1 MSELPPPDLGKNVA
15 PRMGRHAPPVL
26 LFNPLR
32 TGLME
37 NLHPISKCLSIVA
50 PVGYGKTV
58 LMATLFSDQQ
68 QAGNQCIWLALDD
81 QDLSLEGIVSELV
94 MLIHGGNKQNL
105 LPTQPLFRGSD
116 PVNGSVDLLMRL
128 LNTQPLPIT
137 IFIDNLHFCPDPR
150 LGRLLDQLLFQTS
163 ESVRLVFSSSHE
175 MSFDVARG
183 QLEGLVTQ
191 IGPAELSFDNAD
203 IADLLGEE
211 IADKLGT
218 QGILEVTRKTEG
230 WPAAA
235 RMIKILLDR
244 SEQPHKTLDAFS
256 GSDTS
261 LAQLL
266 NREVLYS
273 FPSFIRDFLLC
284 LAQLRTFSEELCV
297 EAIGG
302 EFIHE
307 NLRYLIE
314 HNVFI
319 IPLDHDRKWFRLHG
333 LFREHLLREAERELD
348 ADRRQY
354 ILTRAASW
362 CERHE
367 LWRESME
374 YAFASG
380 STSMAIRALNRI
392 ASSFV
397 RDHGAIQQYVRW
409 LEVLHGHGRQAGAEA
424 EYWFAWALTFQRR
437 YDYAYKNIT
446 RLSSRLQ
453 RRKPQPSVAELQRR
467 IAMLRASLDSFAD
480 RLEDSYVG
488 AVQWLAEAGDTEND
502 AFNLAAAYCIMCWY
516 LINDLRLTEARHAAI
531 SAQENASQVSSTL
544 TQSWVSCYTA
554 LIAISEG
561 SYAEGYAAIVRALA
575 LTRTELG
582 DDAGIYGTMALLAA
596 RCAVGMG
603 LDAEAKQLFE
613 LGVKS
618 ARSHGFL
625 DAVGCGIEA
634 GLMLWTGQ
642 GDDSVPL
649 STLQEVAAAYP
660 QRLSLTFSCYKIRRL
675 IVLGY
680 QNEAMAEAER
690 MGLNSSASNRSGQL
704 QKILKSNPQFD
715 LLVNT
720 VKIELHIAAG
730 RYKQALSLLA
740 TQLSRAKTS
749 GCNARLVEL
758 ELNSAAIA
766 VRIQDYIL
774 GARHVTRAVRIATP
788 KRIVRPFI
796 DHKNILSLLINQTR
810 AATWGFATRDARQF
824 FSEICRYLGTG
835 DQQAMTTET
844 SSEVPSRSL
853 DTLTPRETELLSLIG
868 EGLSNQQIADHL
880 DISLPTVKWH
890 LQNLYQKLG
899 VSRRTAALVKARHMN
914 LLD

>member
-1 MSELPPPDLGKNVA
+1 
-15 PRMGRHAPPVL
+15 
-26 LFNPLR
+26 
-32 TGLME
+32 ME
-37 NLHPISKCLSIVA
+37 SLHPISKCLSIVA

-58 LMATLFSDQQ
+58 LMATLFSDQR

-116 PVNGSVDLLMRL
+116 PANGSVDLLMRL
-128 LNTQPLPIT
+128 LNSQPLPIT

-150 LGRLLDQLLFQTS
+150 LDRLLDQLLFQTH

-175 MSFDVARG
+175 MSFDVTRG

-191 IGPAELSFDNAD
+191 IGPAELSFDHAD

-211 IADKLGT
+211 IAGKLGT

-244 SEQPHKTLDAFS
+244 SEQPHKTLAAFS

-273 FPSFIRDFLLC
+273 FPSFVRNFLLC
-284 LAQLRTFSEELCV
+284 LAQLRTFSEELCM

-302 EFIHE
+302 ESIYE

-348 ADRRQY
+348 ADRRQH

-380 STSMAIRALNRI
+380 STSTAIRALNRI

-502 AFNLAAAYCIMCWY
+502 AFNFAAAHCIMCCY
-516 LINDLRLTEARHAAI
+516 LINDLRLTDARHAAI
-531 SAQENASQVSSTL
+531 SAQENASQVSSIL

-554 LIAISEG
+554 LVAISEG
-561 SYAEGYAAIVRALA
+561 SYAEGYAAIVHALT

-603 LDAEAKQLFE
+603 LDTEAKQLFE

-642 GDDSVPL
+642 SDDSAPL
-649 STLQEVAAAYP
+649 SILQEVAAAYP

-680 QNEAMAEAER
+680 HDEAVAEAKR
-690 MGLNSSASNRSGQL
+690 MGLSSSASNRSGQL

-730 RYKQALSLLA
+730 HYKKALSLLT
-740 TQLSRAKTS
+740 TQLPRAKKS

-758 ELNSAAIA
+758 ELNGAAIA
-766 VRIQDYIL
+766 VRMQDYTL

-788 KRIVRPFI
+788 KHITRPFM
-796 DHKNILSLLINQTR
+796 DHKQILARLINHSR
-810 AATWGFATRDARQF
+810 ASTWGFATKEAQLF
-824 FSEICRYLGTG
+824 FSEMCRNLNTE
-835 DQQAMTTET
+835 DQQKMVTAPPIDALEW
-844 SSEVPSRSL
+844 SP
-853 DTLTPRETELLSLIG
+853 DTLTLRETEMLSLIG

-899 VSRRTAALVKARHMN
+899 VSRRTAALVKARN
-914 LLD
+914 LNLMS